1 VFCRLVLPEEI
12 VPVYWQRLLILLI
25 SASLGAC
32 SNAFVYNQMDW
43 LIPWY
48 VDDYV
53 DFTREQK
60 ADFKAQLIPLLEWH
74 RTEELDSYL
83 LILNR
88 IEADIQQPV
97 TAEAISA
104 WTDEFVAAYQ
114 RIEKRSMPLAFE
126 LGEQASDAQIAHF
139 MAELYE
145 EQDDYEEEYL
155 TRSEEKVRERGYK
168 NMVDNVDDVL
178 GRLEPE
184 QKETLRAAADQ
195 LQRFDAIWLSQRRWW
210 LEQTEEVLRR
220 EPGWQERALDLME
233 RREELESPEY
243 REINEQNQLI
253 IYTALAE
260 VLNSRTEKQDK
271 RLRRELD
278 GFREDLQALIG
289 DQ

>member
-1 VFCRLVLPEEI
+1 
-12 VPVYWQRLLILLI
+12 VPVYWQRLLILLV

-32 SNAFVYNQMDW
+32 SNSFVYNQMDW

>member
-1 VFCRLVLPEEI
+1 M
-12 VPVYWQRLLILLI
+12 PVYWQRLLILLI

>member
-1 VFCRLVLPEEI
+1 M
-12 VPVYWQRLLILLI
+12 PVYWQRLLILLI

-60 ADFKAQLIPLLEWH
+60 EDFKQQLIPLLEWH
-74 RTEELDSYL
+74 RAEELGNYVQ
-83 LILNR
+83 ILNR
-88 IEADIQQPV
+88 IEADLEQPV
-97 TAEAISA
+97 SAEAISA

-114 RIEKRSMPLAFE
+114 RIEERSMPLAFE

-145 EQDDYEEEYL
+145 EQDEYEEEYL
-155 TRSEEKVRERGYK
+155 SRSDEKVRERSYK
-168 NMVDNVDDVL
+168 NLVDNVDDVL
-178 GRLEPE
+178 GRLQSE
-184 QKETLRAAADQ
+184 QKEKLRAAADQ
-195 LQRFDAIWLSQRRWW
+195 LQRFDAIWLTQRRWW
-210 LEQTEEVLRR
+210 LEQTEEVLQR

-233 RREELESPEY
+233 RREELESPQY
-243 REINEQNQLI
+243 REINYQNQLI
-253 IYTALAE
+253 IYAALAE

-278 GFREDLQALIG
+278 GFREDLLVLIG